1 MVILATLYSS
11 VTSKRID
18 TQYNDM
24 IDHDVKALQNLSVAR
39 AHTNRVGLFL
49 YEEITEPDP
58 DKRVKIDGELD
69 KIYAD
74 FQARIAEAMVQ
85 SPDHAREIKATTVLF
100 DKAMSDARPIRAA
113 ALSNNT
119 EKALG
124 LIRGNTGVELQ
135 QARQAAI
142 DSVDELRASVDRQS
156 DDLTRAA
163 RRAVL
168 ITWLVVC
175 LGLAATIIFTLYVIQ
190 TQVIGELL
198 AVRGSIQALA
208 DGQLDQTIPYLNQRN
223 EIGAI
228 SRALSTLQGNARER
242 EIQHWVKAEV
252 SAITEQLQYSENFEA
267 IARCLFSRLSNS
279 IPLLYAALYVAD
291 ESRTRLI
298 RVGGFAL
305 DGPDQTREFALGEG
319 LVGQAAVERKP
330 LVVPANAG
338 DHVLVSAG
346 TGTLT
351 PHTLL
356 FMPVVNQD
364 AVVGVLE
371 MAPVSSLS
379 ERQQALLDAM
389 LPVLAVNAEI
399 LSVNIRTR
407 DLLEQTQQQAEALK
421 TMEERSRL
429 ILSSVADGICGL
441 DADGLVSF
449 VNPAGAQMLGYEPE
463 ELVGQPMH
471 ARVHYAHPDGSVFPV
486 EDCGM
491 YRTVLDGRR
500 RTSSDEVLWRKDG
513 STIPIEYTTTP
524 IQKDDKV
531 VGAVVAYRDITERLR
546 SEQAVQESEKRFR
559 SIFESA
565 QIGIG
570 IYTINTGQH
579 LGNSAQFQQLGY
591 KPGELSDVEQWDRIV
606 HPEDRAEGNRRYG
619 ALIAGERDEDE
630 YIQRFIR
637 PDGSIIVASG
647 RFKLVRDAYNKPQ
660 YVISLHEDITER
672 QKAEERLQFTQYAV
686 DNAADAVFW
695 IRSTDGGLEYV
706 NQEACRSL
714 GYTREELLATPISE
728 ITEFGPEELKELVGL
743 LQDNPVLTQEAKHR
757 TKDGRLFDVEIT
769 FFAADY
775 LNQKIIIANV
785 KDITQRKWAEAAILE
800 AKEVAEAGTQAKS
813 DFLANMSHEIRTPMN
828 AIIGMSHLALK
839 TELNPRQS
847 GYIRKIQQSGQ
858 HLLGIIN
865 DILDFS
871 KIEAGKLS
879 IENIDFD
886 MEKVLENVSNLI
898 SEKAAA
904 KGLELIFDIDPAVST
919 HPKGDPLRLG
929 QILINYC
936 NNAVKFTE
944 RGEVV
949 LKAQVQQE
957 DEKGQLIYFSVCDT
971 GIGLTEEQMGR
982 LFQAFEQADASTTR
996 QHGGTGLGLAI
1007 SRKLA
1012 QLMGGDVGVT
1022 SEVGKGSTFWFT
1034 AYLAKG
1040 DATIRDLIRP
1050 DLRGRRVLII
1060 DDNAQAREIES
1071 GMLRSMTFVVHEAA
1085 SGREGIEMVQQ
1096 AAIRNEPYDIVFVD
1110 WLMPGLDGIETGRQ
1124 IRALPELAVPPQLVM
1139 VTAYGREEVLKQAEE
1154 AAFHNVLIKPVTA
1167 SMLFDSAVQA
1177 LSSDQGPVRESEVG
1191 SALNLDLEQLRGARV
1206 LLVED
1211 NELNQEVA
1219 TGLLEVARMS
1229 IDLADNGEV
1238 AVRMVGEH
1246 DYDLVLMD
1254 MQMPVMDGIAATK
1267 AIRSDPRFHE
1277 LPIIA
1282 MTANAMDADRE
1293 ICRQAGMND
1302 HISKPIDP
1310 DAMFATVMK
1319 WIKPRRAPTGEPPAR
1334 KFEAASSHNL
1344 PEVPEIEGVDIKD
1357 GLKRV
1362 GGNTRL
1368 YRDLLMK
1375 FAAKHSDAGLQ
1386 ISDALHMGDR
1396 GTAER
1401 IAHTVKGVA
1410 GNMGIK
1416 PVQFSA
1422 EKLEK
1427 AIRESDSA
1435 APAMLQDF
1443 TFALRTQIDAIEQ
1456 ALPLETLVLEIEP
1469 RKSFDSVAASHEIT
1483 RLRSQ
1488 LEASDGDSEETFRT
1502 LRNVLAG
1509 QVEKARLD
1517 ALGADVSN
1525 FDFAAALLKLNEIVR
1540 EHRLNS
1546 EEVKG

>member
-1 MVILATLYSS
+1 MALLANRTIRTKLLLAGLPLALMVVLATLYSS
-11 VTSKRID
+11 ISTKRID
-18 TQYNDM
+18 AQYSDL
-24 IDHDVKALQNLSVAR
+24 IDHDVKTLQSLSVAR
-39 AHTNRVGLFL
+39 AHANRVGLFL
-49 YEEITEPDP
+49 YEEITEPNP
-58 DKRVKIDGELD
+58 DRRVQIDGELD

-74 FQARIAEAMVQ
+74 FQVRIAEALAQ
-85 SPDHAREIKATTVLF
+85 SPDHAKEIKATAALF

-113 ALSNNT
+113 ALANNT
-119 EKALG
+119 ERALS
-124 LIRGNTGVELQ
+124 LIRGNAGAELQ
-135 QARQAAI
+135 QAGQAAI

-156 DDLTRAA
+156 DYLTRKTH
-163 RRAVL
+163 RAIL

-175 LGLAATIIFTLYVIQ
+175 LGLAATLTFTLYVVQ

-198 AVRGSIQALA
+198 IVRDSVQALA
-208 DGQLDQTIPYLNQRN
+208 DGHLDQTIPYLNQTN

-228 SRALSTLQGNARER
+228 SRALGTLQGNARER

-252 SAITEQLQYSENFEA
+252 SGITEQLQYSENFEA
-267 IARCLFSRLSNS
+267 VGKCLFSRLSKS
-279 IPLLYAALYVAD
+279 IPLLYAALYVVD
-291 ESRTRLI
+291 ESRTRLA

-319 LVGQAAVERKP
+319 LVGQAAVERRP

-346 TGTLT
+346 MGTLT

-356 FMPVVNQD
+356 FMPVVRQEV
-364 AVVGVLE
+364 AVGVLE
-371 MAPVSSLS
+371 MAPISSLS
-379 ERQQALLDAM
+379 ERQQALLDAL
-389 LPVLAVNAEI
+389 LPALSVNSEI
-399 LSVNIRTR
+399 LSANIRTR
-407 DLLEQTQQQAEALK
+407 KLLEQTQAQAEKLAIS
-421 TMEERSRL
+421 ERQIIARK
-429 ILSSVADGICGL
+429 
-441 DADGLVSF
+441 
-449 VNPAGAQMLGYEPE
+449 E
-463 ELVGQPMH
+463 ELE
-471 ARVHYAHPDGSVFPV
+471 A
-486 EDCGM
+486 
-491 YRTVLDGRR
+491 
-500 RTSSDEVLWRKDG
+500 
-513 STIPIEYTTTP
+513 
-524 IQKDDKV
+524 
-531 VGAVVAYRDITERLR
+531 
-546 SEQAVQESEKRFR
+546 
-559 SIFESA
+559 
-565 QIGIG
+565 
-570 IYTINTGQH
+570 
-579 LGNSAQFQQLGY
+579 
-591 KPGELSDVEQWDRIV
+591 
-606 HPEDRAEGNRRYG
+606 GNR
-619 ALIAGERDEDE
+619 ALE
-630 YIQRFIR
+630 
-637 PDGSIIVASG
+637 AS
-647 RFKLVRDAYNKPQ
+647 
-660 YVISLHEDITER
+660 E
-672 QKAEERLQFTQYAV
+672 AELR
-686 DNAADAVFW
+686 
-695 IRSTDGGLEYV
+695 R
-706 NQEACRSL
+706 
-714 GYTREELLATPISE
+714 
-728 ITEFGPEELKELVGL
+728 
-743 LQDNPVLTQEAKHR
+743 
-757 TKDGRLFDVEIT
+757 
-769 FFAADY
+769 
-775 LNQKIIIANV
+775 
-785 KDITQRKWAEAAILE
+785 
-800 AKEVAEAGTQAKS
+800 AKEVAEEATRIKS

-828 AIIGMSHLALK
+828 AIIGMSHLAMK
-839 TELNPRQS
+839 TELNPRQK
-847 GYIRKIQQSGQ
+847 GYVRKIQQSGQ

-886 MEKVLENVSNLI
+886 IEKVLENVSTLI
-898 SEKAAA
+898 SEKATA

-919 HPKGDPLRLG
+919 HAKGDPLRLG

-944 RGEVV
+944 RGEIVV
-949 LKAQVQQE
+949 KARVKEE
-957 DEKGQLIYFSVCDT
+957 DENGHLVYFSVSDT
-971 GIGLTEEQMGR
+971 GIGLTDEQMGR

-1007 SRKLA
+1007 SKKLA

-1040 DATIRDLIRP
+1040 DGTARRLSRP

-1060 DDNAQAREIES
+1060 DDNSQAREIES
-1071 GMLRSMTFVVHEAA
+1071 SMLASMTFVVHEAP

-1096 AAIRNEPYDIVFVD
+1096 AANRNEPYDIVFVD
-1110 WLMPGLDGIETGRQ
+1110 WQMPGLDGIETGKQ
-1124 IRALPELAVPPQLVM
+1124 IRALPGLAAPPHLVM

-1154 AAFHNVLIKPVTA
+1154 AAFDNVLIKPVTP

-1177 LSSDQGPVRESEVG
+1177 LSGDQGPAREVEV
-1191 SALNLDLEQLRGARV
+1191 SPALNLDFDQLRGARV

-1219 TGLLEVARMS
+1219 MGLLEVAPIS
-1229 IDLADNGEV
+1229 IDLAENGEV

-1267 AIRSDPRFHE
+1267 AIRSNPRFRE

-1319 WIKPRRAPTGEPPAR
+1319 WIKPRRARTSEPPAQ
-1334 KFEAASSHNL
+1334 KVEAASSQNLLDL
-1344 PEVPEIEGVDIKD
+1344 PEIDGVDIKD

-1362 GGNTRL
+1362 GGNSRL
-1368 YRDLLMK
+1368 YRDLLIK

-1386 ISDALHMGDR
+1386 ISDALHIGDR
-1396 GTAER
+1396 NTAER

-1410 GNMGIK
+1410 GNIGIK
-1416 PVQFSA
+1416 PVQFAA

-1435 APAMLQDF
+1435 ASTMLQDF
-1443 TFALRTQIDAIEQ
+1443 TSVLRTQIDAIEQ
-1456 ALPLETLVLEIEP
+1456 ALPLETFGLEIEP
-1469 RKSFDSVAASHEIT
+1469 RKSFDPIAASHEIT

-1488 LEASDGDSEETFRT
+1488 LKASRGDSLETFRT
-1502 LRNVLAG
+1502 LRSVLAS

-1525 FDFAAALLKLNEIVR
+1525 FDFTEALLKLDEIVR
-1540 EHRLNS
+1540 EHSLNP